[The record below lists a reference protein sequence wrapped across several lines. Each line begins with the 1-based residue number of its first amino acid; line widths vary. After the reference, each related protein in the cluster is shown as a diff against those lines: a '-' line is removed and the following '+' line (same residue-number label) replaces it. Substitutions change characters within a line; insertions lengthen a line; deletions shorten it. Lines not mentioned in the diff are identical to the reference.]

1 MIIVCNIN
9 KRKTKTKLN
18 IKLDLNNA
26 AFEDNMGREIARIL
40 ENIVLN
46 LENRPNL
53 DKGEKILLDVNGNK
67 VGILKIS

>member
-1 MIIVCNIN
+1 MCNIN